1 MVISSK
7 GRNYQQ
13 SFFKEKKNKGRYY
26 FFFPFVSLRPS
37 SFAGGKREEK
47 VVVSS
52 FVFAIGKRK
61 SPPKVE

>member
-1 MVISSK
+1 LFFYFAFGKKK
-7 GRNYQQ
+7 GN
-13 SFFKEKKNKGRYY
+13 ETKGEP
-26 FFFPFVSLRPS
+26 PFGDLR
-37 SFAGGKREEK
+37 EK